1 MENKDLAKSFRLTVA
16 GQKGN
21 KVEEYSP
28 SLISAV
34 SSFDTYTPTALSS
47 PLPVDQVVNWGG
59 FASQGTMHG
68 VTFVCQNLGVEVIQ
82 AYSG

>member
-1 MENKDLAKSFRLTVA
+1 MIVENKDLANSFRLNVA

-34 SSFDTYTPTALSS
+34 SSFDTYTPTPPSS
-47 PLPVDQVVNWGG
+47 PLPVDQVVNWDG
-59 FASQGTMHG
+59 FAWSYFCLSKLRDG
-68 VTFVCQNLGVEVIQ
+68 VIQ